1 MQLLIC
7 RGVGSK
13 VQPHGA
19 GAAIQLRLKTRPEI
33 ASQLPWRS
41 DLLSCG
47 PLDLHTEQQYA
58 KFLLET
64 CRQQGATTISISRLS
79 FEDVD
84 LATVTPKGAWEGW
97 QDIIVEA
104 SVEWEEAPAAQMEA
118 EPALADAAGAGAGE
132 SGGGGEF
139 DLLAEVCGAQR
150 SSSGK
155 GRGKGRGKQT
165 SQAMRQNLI
174 AAVPHAA
181 TLQEDL
187 DAQMQQIL
195 AEEHVLL
202 PEADVLG
209 PCAPLEEAVQDPAIS
224 ASLDESF
231 IGSCLEAV
239 DACRTANDSHA
250 APFAESGDEAVSAG
264 SCEADPDM
272 KDENEDGGVDDHSDG
287 DSDALEAQALVH
299 TCSN

>member
-1 MQLLIC
+1 M
-7 RGVGSK
+7 
-13 VQPHGA
+13 
-19 GAAIQLRLKTRPEI
+19 
-33 ASQLPWRS
+33 
-41 DLLSCG
+41 SCG

-64 CRQQGATTISISRLS
+64 CRQHGATTISISRLS

-84 LATVTPKGAWEGW
+84 LATVTPQGAWEGW

-104 SVEWEEAPAAQMEA
+104 SVEWEEAPAAQMEV
-118 EPALADAAGAGAGE
+118 EPALADAAAARAGE

-139 DLLAEVCGAQR
+139 DLLADLCGAQR
-150 SSSGK
+150 SSSSGGK
-155 GRGKGRGKQT
+155 GRGKGKGKGRGRQT

-174 AAVPHAA
+174 AAVPRVA

-209 PCAPLEEAVQDPAIS
+209 PCAPLEEAVQDPVIS

-239 DACRTANDSHA
+239 DARRAANDSHA
-250 APFAESGDEAVSAG
+250 APFAESDDEAVNAG

-272 KDENEDGGVDDHSDG
+272 EDENEDGGADDHLAG
-287 DSDALEAQALVH
+287 DSDALEAQAVVH
-299 TCSN
+299 TSSN